1 MEQRAA
7 DARQIEEAYESVE
20 RALSRVGKLLRTTD
34 AGRFMW
40 SREHKTAVAGLKII
54 VNRLRRD
61 VPNYG
66 QHDTGTSGAE

>member
-1 MEQRAA
+1 MADQRAA

-20 RALSRVGKLLRTTD
+20 RALSQVGKLLRTTE

-40 SREHKTAVAGLKII
+40 SSEHKSAVTGLKVI
-54 VNRLRRD
+54 VEKLRRD

-66 QHDTGTSGAE
+66 QHG